1 MPVPAG
7 DAVFDYKVIG
17 ESATQQG
24 YLSVAVSV
32 LSQKEITEYT
42 SLFDG
47 TGLTPVSFEIEAQ
60 AIARAVIPNEDMET
74 YMILDFGRTRT
85 GISVVSESIVRFAST
100 VDVGSDMITLAVEKY
115 FSVNTADAE
124 RMKNEKGVTKSESD
138 KDFSG
143 AAMSSLSILRDEVN
157 KLHIYW
163 HTHRENERDGRKIK
177 GIFLSGGG
185 ANLKGLRE
193 YLSAGLR
200 INVEVANPWV
210 NVCSFDDRIPEI
222 SYHRALGYASV
233 IGLALTGM
241 CDGVNS
247 PQSRQ

>member
-1 MPVPAG
+1 M
-7 DAVFDYKVIG
+7 
-17 ESATQQG
+17 
-24 YLSVAVSV
+24 SV

-138 KDFSG
+138 KDFPAPRCHRCPFYATKSTNFI
-143 AAMSSLSILRDEVN
+143 SIG
-157 KLHIYW
+157 
-163 HTHRENERDGRKIK
+163 T
-177 GIFLSGGG
+177 
-185 ANLKGLRE
+185 
-193 YLSAGLR
+193 R
-200 INVEVANPWV
+200 IVKMKETA
-210 NVCSFDDRIPEI
+210 EK
-222 SYHRALGYASV
+222 
-233 IGLALTGM
+233 
-241 CDGVNS
+241 
-247 PQSRQ
+247 